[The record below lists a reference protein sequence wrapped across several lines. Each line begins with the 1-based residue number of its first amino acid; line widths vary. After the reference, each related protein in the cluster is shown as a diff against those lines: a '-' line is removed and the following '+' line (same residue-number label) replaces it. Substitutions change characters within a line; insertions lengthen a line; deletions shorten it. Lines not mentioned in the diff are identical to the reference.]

1 MPIFHI
7 YILLLLIT
15 FLLARL
21 DGIYSQLYCQ
31 IQNQKNKKK
40 YDQACLFISK
50 AIEPNC
56 KTPEYFFNEAFILLS
71 MIQKSEPNYVGIYY
85 NQALIYIFSIKRKD
99 LNKANKLLEDV
110 ISYCPDTFVDAYYH
124 LAQIYYGKS
133 RFDKAFQLATEYLN
147 RKKFIT
153 NNLYYENAEKLAAD
167 ASKKVELFGNPVAF
181 NPEVVKGISSVYNEY
196 LVSLSPDGEIALY
209 TRQQEIPKHTLPY
222 TPEIGFAEKFFISTL
237 GKDGEF
243 DSGREMPY
251 PFNRRQNEG
260 SATLTIDNR
269 ELYYTVC
276 EWVILPDKSRYYN
289 CDLYFSKYEYGSWS
303 DIERLPSNINKID
316 SWESQPSISSDGKI
330 LFFASDRKG
339 GFGGVDIYYSIRNE
353 NGEWSDPINLGG
365 TINTDG
371 DEKSPFIH
379 SDSQTL
385 YFSSNGFN
393 GLGGFDIYF
402 SRLTPNGEWTKPQNI
417 GYPINT
423 EFDDLGFIVSTDG
436 RYGYFSSDRLGLGP
450 GGYDFYRFE
459 LPKEAQPQ
467 KVLFL
472 KGEIVCKETQTP
484 LSAKVELK
492 NMETK
497 KITLIPVDHETGKYV
512 TVMPFKNDYLLTIK
526 QTNYVYESIYISTED
541 SVFQKPKRV
550 DVQMQQIQ
558 EGQSYQ
564 LKNIFFEYDSDK
576 LTKHSL
582 FILDEFVEFL
592 EENDNLHISIEGHT
606 DNIGSAEYNQDLS
619 TRRAKAVYDYL
630 ISKGIAA
637 ERLQYKGYGFSRPI
651 ASNETEDGRAKNR
664 RTEFV
669 IIKK

>member
-1 MPIFHI
+1 M
-7 YILLLLIT
+7 YILRNVYIFSLIIL
-15 FLLARL
+15 FVCSN
-21 DGIYSQLYCQ
+21 GIFSQPSCQ

-40 YDQACLFISK
+40 YEQACLFITR
-50 AIEPNC
+50 ALEPNC
-56 KTPEYFFNEAFILLS
+56 RTPEYFLHQAFILLS
-71 MIQKSEPNYVGIYY
+71 MIQKSEANYIGISY
-85 NQALIYIFSIKRKD
+85 NQALIYIFSIERKD
-99 LNKANKLLEDV
+99 LSKARKLLEDV
-110 ISYCPDTFVDAYYH
+110 ISYCPDIFVDAYYH
-124 LAQIYYGKS
+124 LAQIYYGES

-153 NNLYYENAEKLAAD
+153 NNHYYVIAEKLASEA
-167 ASKKVELFGNPVAF
+167 KRKVDLFGNPVAF

-196 LVSLSPDGEIALY
+196 FVSLSPDGEIALY

-222 TPEIGFAEKFFISTL
+222 APEIGFAEKFFISTL
-237 GKDGEF
+237 GKKGEF
-243 DSGREMPY
+243 DSGQEMPY

-269 ELYYTVC
+269 EMYYTVC
-276 EWVILPDKSRYYN
+276 EWVILTDKSRYYN
-289 CDLYFSKYEYGSWS
+289 CDLYFSKYEFGSWS
-303 DIERLPSNINKID
+303 DIERLSDNINKID
-316 SWESQPSISSDGKI
+316 SWESQPSISSDGKT
-330 LFFASDRKG
+330 LFFVSDRKG
-339 GFGGVDIYYSIRNE
+339 GFGGVDIYFSTRNE
-353 NGEWSDPINLGG
+353 NGEWSDPVNLGT
-365 TINTDG
+365 TINTIG

-379 SDSQTL
+379 TDSQTL
-385 YFSSNGFN
+385 YFSSNGFD
-393 GLGGFDIYF
+393 GLGGLDIYF
-402 SRLTPNGEWTKPQNI
+402 SRLNPNGNWTKPQNI

-436 RYGYFSSDRLGLGP
+436 KYGYFSSDRLGFGP

-472 KGEIVCKETQTP
+472 KGEIVNKETQTP

-512 TVMPFKNDYLLTIK
+512 TVMPFKNDYLLTVK
-526 QTNYVYESIYISTED
+526 QANYVYESVYISTED
-541 SVFQKPKRV
+541 SVFQKPTKV

-564 LKNIFFEYDSDK
+564 LKNVFFEYDSDK
-576 LTKHSL
+576 LTMHSL
-582 FILDEFVEFL
+582 FVLDEFVEFL
-592 EENDNLHISIEGHT
+592 NENDNIHISIEGHT
-606 DNIGSAEYNQDLS
+606 DNIGSVEYNQDLS
-619 TRRAKAVYDYL
+619 TRRAKAVYNYL
-630 ISKGIAA
+630 ISKGIAV
-637 ERLQYKGYGFSRPI
+637 ERLQYKGFGFARPI
-651 ASNETEDGRAKNR
+651 ASNDTEDGRAKNR